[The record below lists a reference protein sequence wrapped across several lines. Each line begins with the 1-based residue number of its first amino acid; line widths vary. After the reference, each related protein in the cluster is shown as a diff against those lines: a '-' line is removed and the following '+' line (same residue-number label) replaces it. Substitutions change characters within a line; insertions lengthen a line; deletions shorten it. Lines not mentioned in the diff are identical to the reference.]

1 MKLVKTIKFLS
12 TTAMIGLMATALG
25 SCTNNNSSSQPSNTT
40 ASSASSNT
48 GTKPTSSGT
57 GASSSSSSTT
67 PIDDTGIFSTA
78 ELENDLVLDD
88 EGKPSFDEP
97 VTLKMWS
104 IIGDPDQ
111 VVFAKLV
118 QQFNL
123 EYEGMIQIDVVYQGH
138 FDYYTALDTTYQTDF

>member
-57 GASSSSSSTT
+57 GASSSSYRYLLNCRT
-67 PIDDTGIFSTA
+67 
-78 ELENDLVLDD
+78 
-88 EGKPSFDEP
+88 
-97 VTLKMWS
+97 
-104 IIGDPDQ
+104 
-111 VVFAKLV
+111 
-118 QQFNL
+118 
-123 EYEGMIQIDVVYQGH
+123 
-138 FDYYTALDTTYQTDF
+138 

>member
-57 GASSSSSSTT
+57 GTSS
-67 PIDDTGIFSTA
+67 GF
-78 ELENDLVLDD
+78 
-88 EGKPSFDEP
+88 
-97 VTLKMWS
+97 
-104 IIGDPDQ
+104 IIY
-111 VVFAKLV
+111 
-118 QQFNL
+118 NSN
-123 EYEGMIQIDVVYQGH
+123 
-138 FDYYTALDTTYQTDF
+138 